1 MPPVFLTGFMGTG
14 KSTVGRALARRLGK
28 TFVDADTE
36 IERLEGMTVARI
48 FAEKGEEV
56 FRRTEREVIA
66 ALAQGDAVVALGGG
80 AIVDDGNFRTMRES
94 GPIVCLTAS
103 VEEILRRVGHDRRRP
118 LLAGDDRVQ
127 RVREL
132 LEARRSAYSRAD
144 FEIETTGLEVET
156 VVDRIVA
163 VLAVAGDSDAERRKD
178 SE

>member
-28 TFVDADTE
+28 TFLDADAE
-36 IERLEGMTVARI
+36 IERVEGMAVARI
-48 FAEKGEEV
+48 FAEKGEES
-56 FRRTEREVIA
+56 FRRTERDVMA
-66 ALAQGDAVVALGGG
+66 ALAKGDAVVALGGG
-80 AIVDDGNFRTMRES
+80 AIVDEGNFRTMRAS

-118 LLAGDDRVQ
+118 LLAGEDRAQ

-132 LEARRSAYSRAD
+132 LEARRAAYARAD
-144 FEIETTGLEVET
+144 FEIDTTGLDVET

-163 VLAVAGDSDAERRKD
+163 VLGVAGASDAERRRD
-178 SE
+178 RE